1 MRYLSTL
8 VVIMCGSVMIGC
20 VAQADYDQLMVDNR
34 AAHSERV
41 AADQRALDAETQA
54 EALRSQL
61 RIREQELAMQ
71 QALASNLRDENQQLD
86 DAFGSMQALLKNI
99 NTTPDRPLII
109 QSPLPP
115 ALDQALKNFVASH
128 PGAAEYDPARGM
140 IKLKSDLLFR
150 SGSDVVRADAKSTL
164 RSFAEV
170 INTSEAMAF
179 DVVVV
184 GHTDN
189 DPIVH
194 ARLKHPTNWHLS
206 AHRAIAVGLELL
218 DAQIDPHRVAVMGY
232 GEFRSF
238 VENTTKENKS
248 LNRRVEIYL
257 SANRS
262 MNIDSAGNSA
272 AAQELPEVKAPQK

>member
-8 VVIMCGSVMIGC
+8 AVIMCGSVVMGC

-34 AAHSERV
+34 AAHSERE
-41 AADQRALDAETQA
+41 AANTRALDAETQA
-54 EALRSQL
+54 EALRNQL
-61 RIREQELAMQ
+61 RVKEQELAMQ
-71 QALASNLRDENQQLD
+71 HALATNLRDENQQLD
-86 DAFGSMQALLKNI
+86 DAFGSMQALMNAI

-109 QSPLPP
+109 QGQLPP
-115 ALDQALKNFVASH
+115 ALDQALRNFVASH
-128 PGAAEYDPARGM
+128 PGAAEYDAARGM
-140 IKLKSDLLFR
+140 ILWKSDLLFR
-150 SGSDVVRADAKSTL
+150 SGSDVVREDAKSTL

-170 INTSEAMAF
+170 INTPEAMGF

-206 AHRAIAVGLELL
+206 AHRAIAVGMQLL
-218 DAQIDPHRVAVMGY
+218 DAQINPQRLAVMGY
-232 GEFRSF
+232 GEFHAT

-248 LNRRVEIYL
+248 LNRRVEIYM
-257 SANRS
+257 SANR
-262 MNIDSAGNSA
+262 NVDAA
-272 AAQELPEVKAPQK
+272 AAQKMPKIEPPQK